1 MNKLKEMMNIVASSL
16 LNGRNI
22 KYHHLALAHVMT
34 FFSDM

>member
-22 KYHHLALAHVMT
+22 KYHLALAHVMT